1 MEKDSPR
8 EESYLANNNKSF
20 FRLNGDATNTP
31 ACMIYLEDILNWR
44 IVVTPFKLL
53 TTIYQKQDVITSCF

>member
-8 EESYLANNNKSF
+8 EESYLANNNKSCF
-20 FRLNGDATNTP
+20 ELNGDATNTP

-53 TTIYQKQDVITSCF
+53 TTIYQKQDVIASYF